1 MSSYVGHKALSGV
14 PRQNH
19 RRNKVYRNEASV
31 GKFGEHENGQ
41 VKIQQTAFSL
51 SAT

>member
-1 MSSYVGHKALSGV
+1 MYQIIAARGRPV

-19 RRNKVYRNEASV
+19 RRNNVYSNEASV

>member
-1 MSSYVGHKALSGV
+1 MHSALPVANRTKAEAI
-14 PRQNH
+14 H
-19 RRNKVYRNEASV
+19 NEASD